1 MLKWRTLGGI
11 GPRYPEHPYP
21 SIVIGEDRSVDLAFL
36 IGYLLL
42 AGLAFYWGR
51 STAWWVISIVASIS
65 IAGGIENLVISF
77 DVHWTR
83 TSLQLLLLA
92 ALAVPAALA
101 WLRRGS
107 PSWDLKRQALAVF
120 APTAVLL
127 AFVII
132 LTTRWTAGTAFEH
145 PVGFLIGHSVAE
157 DNAKWLDFTSQ
168 LASGH
173 EIVQAIPMGGPLA
186 LVMVFVATL
195 MGVVSWLL
203 LGGYNEVAVA
213 ANTVVMGQY
222 FLVIIA
228 PLALAPL
235 AEARL
240 RRKGDDRRIPAPF
253 IWLSAIVIA
262 AGNLV
267 AIGYGH
273 LTFQFVVLVAVL
285 WAAAFLADIDLLR
298 ARLLTSI
305 AIIMAVTVWFPLN
318 ALSAFVLL
326 ACIGVV
332 GARLV
337 RRREFDWV
345 AIALIVVTAICVW
358 EPIWSSISYVL
369 ASTPTASG
377 PVGGGALG
385 VVAGVVFAGLSDSTI
400 FAAGGGTDQTG
411 PILAIVA
418 VTTLIGAVA
427 YIGGWTLDASRS
439 VYMRF
444 APLALL
450 IGMALAITFL
460 DAWATG
466 GGPHYGAMK
475 FTFMASL
482 VVTATCLPVGL
493 LVLAPKGYR
502 GIAPLQWVALV
513 IVVFLLAIDTLLPRA
528 LAEARPQ
535 AWSPAIPFDN
545 VSSYWYPAEV
555 NGTSTQPI
563 ATNPVACVYLPQGAG
578 APSALT
584 PTRISDPQRV
594 YSCSR
599 LLAGLSAS
607 DAGAQPIV
615 DWLRREWFTNTEAWS
630 DVYDSLAAM
639 PASVL
644 DKPVILLDEGS
655 NVIGL
660 DSMSALLERY
670 PRTASII
677 KAP

>member
-1 MLKWRTLGGI
+1 MD
-11 GPRYPEHPYP
+11 
-21 SIVIGEDRSVDLAFL
+21 VAFL
-36 IGYLLL
+36 LGYLLL
-42 AGLAFYWGR
+42 AGLTFFWAR
-51 STAWWVISIVASIS
+51 STAWWAISIVASIS
-65 IAGGIENLVISF
+65 IAGGIENLAISF
-77 DVHWTR
+77 DLYWTR
-83 TSLQLLLLA
+83 FSLQLLLLV
-92 ALAVPAALA
+92 ALAAPAVLA
-101 WLRRGS
+101 WFRRANS
-107 PSWDLKRQALAVF
+107 PWDVKRQLLATML
-120 APTAVLL
+120 PSGLLL

-132 LTTRWTAGTAFEH
+132 VTMRWATGGAFTH

-186 LVMVFVATL
+186 LVMVFVATV
-195 MGVVSWLL
+195 MGVMSWVL

-213 ANTVVMGQY
+213 ANTVVLGQY

-253 IWLSAIVIA
+253 LWLSAVIIA

-285 WAAAFLADIDLLR
+285 WAATFIADLDMRR

-305 AIIMAVTVWFPLN
+305 AIIIAVTVWFPLN
-318 ALSAFVLL
+318 ALSALVLI

-332 GARLV
+332 GVRLV
-337 RRREFDWV
+337 RQREFDWV
-345 AIALIVVTAICVW
+345 AIALIAVTTICVW
-358 EPIWSSISYVL
+358 EPIYSSVSYVL
-369 ASTPTASG
+369 GSAATASG
-377 PVGGGALG
+377 PAGGGLLG
-385 VVAGVVFAGLSDSTI
+385 VAAGVVFAGLADSTL

-418 VTTLIGAVA
+418 VATLVGAVA
-427 YIGGWTLDASRS
+427 YLGGWALTASRS
-439 VYMRF
+439 VYLRF

-482 VVTATCLPVGL
+482 VVTATCLPVAL
-493 LVLAPKGYR
+493 LVLAPRGYR
-502 GIAPLQWVALV
+502 GVAPLQWVGLA
-513 IVVFLLAIDTLLPRA
+513 IVFFLLTIDTLLPRA
-528 LAEARPQ
+528 LAEVRPQ
-535 AWSPAIPFDN
+535 SWSPAIPFDN
-545 VSSYWYPAEV
+545 ASSYWYPAEV
-555 NGTSTQPI
+555 NGTGNQPI

-599 LLAGLSAS
+599 LLAGLAAS

-639 PASVL
+639 PQSVL
-644 DKPVILLDEGS
+644 EKPVILLDEGS

-660 DSMSALLERY
+660 DSMGALLERY
-670 PRTASII
+670 PRTASINTP
-677 KAP
+677 K

>member
-1 MLKWRTLGGI
+1 MALGQGT
-11 GPRYPEHPYP
+11 P
-21 SIVIGEDRSVDLAFL
+21 SIGIGEDRSVDLAYL
-36 IGYLLL
+36 LGYLLL

-65 IAGGIENLVISF
+65 IAGGIENLAISF
-77 DVHWTR
+77 DMHWTR
-83 TSLQLLLLA
+83 SSLQLLLLA

-101 WLRRGS
+101 WLRRGDS
-107 PSWDLKRQALAVF
+107 PWDLKRQLVTTIL
-120 APTAVLL
+120 PTGALL

-132 LTTRWTAGTAFEH
+132 LTTRWTTDPAFLH
-145 PVGFLIGHSVAE
+145 PVSFLIGHSVAE

-168 LASGH
+168 LASGQ
-173 EIVQAIPMGGPLA
+173 EIVQSIPMGGPLA

-195 MGVVSWLL
+195 MGVVSWIM

-222 FLVIIA
+222 FFVIIA

-235 AEARL
+235 VEARL

-273 LTFQFVVLVAVL
+273 LTFQYVVLLAVL
-285 WAAAFLADIDLLR
+285 WAATFLADVDLRR
-298 ARLLTSI
+298 ARLLTSL
-305 AIIMAVTVWFPLN
+305 AIVISVTVWFPMN
-318 ALSAFVLL
+318 ALSALVLL
-326 ACIGVV
+326 GCVAVV
-332 GARLV
+332 GSRLV
-337 RRREFDWV
+337 KRREFDWV
-345 AIALIVVTAICVW
+345 AIALVVVTAVCVW

-369 ASTPTASG
+369 ESTPTAAG
-377 PVGGGALG
+377 PVDGGALG
-385 VVAGVVFAGLSDSTI
+385 VVAGVVFAGLSDSTL

-411 PILAIVA
+411 PILAIIA
-418 VTTLIGAVA
+418 VTTLVGAVA
-427 YIGGWTLDASRS
+427 YIGGWALTATRS

-444 APLALL
+444 LPLGLL

-475 FTFMASL
+475 FTFIASL
-482 VVTATCLPVGL
+482 VVTATCLPVAL

-513 IVVFLLAIDTLLPRA
+513 IVFFLLSIDTVLPRA

-545 VSSYWYPAEV
+545 ASSYWYPAEV
-555 NGTSTQPI
+555 NGTGTQPI

-630 DVYDSLAAM
+630 DVYDSLAGMSAD
-639 PASVL
+639 VL
-644 DKPVILLDEGS
+644 AKPVILLDEGS

-660 DSMSALLERY
+660 DSMGALLQRY
-670 PRTASII
+670 PRTASINQTS
-677 KAP
+677 

>member
-1 MLKWRTLGGI
+1 
-11 GPRYPEHPYP
+11 
-21 SIVIGEDRSVDLAFL
+21 VDLAFL
-36 IGYLLL
+36 LGYLLL
-42 AGLAFYWGR
+42 AGLTFVWAR
-51 STAWWVISIVASIS
+51 STAWWVIAIVASIS
-65 IAGGIENLVISF
+65 VAGGIENLVISF

-83 TSLQLLLLA
+83 FSLQLLLLL
-92 ALAVPAALA
+92 ALAVPAVLA
-101 WLRRGS
+101 FLRRGNS
-107 PSWDLKRQALAVF
+107 PWELRRQVWAVI
-120 APTAVLL
+120 APTALL
-127 AFVII
+127 LLFVII
-132 LTTRWTAGTAFEH
+132 LTTRWTAGAAFER

-195 MGVVSWLL
+195 MGVVSWIM

-213 ANTVVMGQY
+213 ANTVVLGQY

-235 AEARL
+235 VEARL

-253 IWLSAIVIA
+253 VWLSAIIIA

-285 WAAAFLADIDLLR
+285 WGATFLSDIDLRR

-305 AIIMAVTVWFPLN
+305 AIVIAVTVWFPLN
-318 ALSAFVLL
+318 ALSALVLL
-326 ACIGVV
+326 GCIAVV
-332 GARLV
+332 IGRIV
-337 RRREFDWV
+337 RQREFDWV
-345 AIALIVVTAICVW
+345 AIALLVVTAICVW
-358 EPIWSSISYVL
+358 EPIWSSVSYVL
-369 ASTPTASG
+369 SSTPTAAG
-377 PVGGGALG
+377 ATGGGVLG
-385 VVAGVVFAGLSDSTI
+385 VAAGVIFAGLSDSTL

-418 VTTLIGAVA
+418 VTVLLGAVA
-427 YIGGWTLDASRS
+427 YIGGWTLSASRA

-444 APLALL
+444 MPLGLL

-482 VVTATCLPVGL
+482 VVTATCLPVAI
-493 LVLAPKGYR
+493 LVLAPRNSR
-502 GIAPLQWVALV
+502 GITPLQWVALI
-513 IVVFLLAIDTLLPRA
+513 IVLLLLSIDTLLPRA

-545 VSSYWYPAEV
+545 PSSYWYPAEV
-555 NGTSTQPI
+555 NGTGSQSI
-563 ATNPVACVYLPQGAG
+563 ASNPVACVYLPQGAG

-599 LLAGLSAS
+599 LLAGLAGS
-607 DAGAQPIV
+607 DAAAQPIV

-630 DVYDSLAAM
+630 DVYDSLAGM

-644 DKPVILLDEGS
+644 EKPVILLDEGS

-660 DSMSALLERY
+660 DSMGALLQRY
-670 PRTASII
+670 PRTASIT
-677 KAP
+677 KPQ

>member
-1 MLKWRTLGGI
+1 M
-11 GPRYPEHPYP
+11 
-21 SIVIGEDRSVDLAFL
+21 DLAFL
-36 IGYLLL
+36 LGYLLL
-42 AGLAFYWGR
+42 AGLTFFWAR
-51 STAWWVISIVASIS
+51 STAWWVIAIVASIS

-83 TSLQLLLLA
+83 ISLQLLLLI

-101 WLRRGS
+101 WLRRGAS
-107 PSWDLKRQALAVF
+107 NWDLRRQALAVF
-120 APTAVLL
+120 APAAVLL
-127 AFVII
+127 AFIII
-132 LTTRWTAGTAFEH
+132 LTTRWTAGAAFEH
-145 PVGFLIGHSVAE
+145 PVSFLIGHSVAE

-168 LASGH
+168 VASGH

-186 LVMVFVATL
+186 LVMVFVATV
-195 MGVVSWLL
+195 MGVFSWIM

-235 AEARL
+235 VEARL

-253 IWLSAIVIA
+253 VWLSAIVIA

-273 LTFQFVVLVAVL
+273 LTFQYVVLIAVL
-285 WAAAFLADIDLLR
+285 WAATFLADIDLRR

-305 AIIMAVTVWFPLN
+305 ALVMSVTVWFPLN
-318 ALSAFVLL
+318 ALSALVLI
-326 ACIGVV
+326 ACAGVI
-332 GARLV
+332 ARRIV
-337 RRREFDWV
+337 RRREFDWA
-345 AIALIVVTAICVW
+345 AIALLVVTAICVW
-358 EPIWSSISYVL
+358 EPIWSSVSYVI
-369 ASTPTASG
+369 ASSPSAAG
-377 PVGGGALG
+377 PAGGGALG
-385 VVAGVVFAGLSDSTI
+385 VVAGVIFAGLSDSTL

-418 VTTLIGAVA
+418 VSALLGAVA
-427 YIGGWTLDASRS
+427 YIGGWSLNVARS
-439 VYMRF
+439 LYMRF

-450 IGMALAITFL
+450 IGMALAIIFL

-482 VVTATCLPVGL
+482 VVTATCLPVAL
-493 LVLAPKGYR
+493 LVLAPKGYH
-502 GIAPLQWVALV
+502 GVAPLQWVALV
-513 IVVFLLAIDTLLPRA
+513 VVFFLLSIDTLLPRA

-535 AWSPAIPFDN
+535 AWSPEIPFDN
-545 VSSYWYPAEV
+545 ASSYWYPAEV
-555 NGTSTQPI
+555 NGTGSQPI

-599 LLAGLSAS
+599 LLAGLAAS

-630 DVYDSLAAM
+630 DVYDSLAGM
-639 PASVL
+639 PADVL
-644 DKPVILLDEGS
+644 AKPVILLDEGS

-660 DSMSALLERY
+660 DSMGALLERY
-670 PRTASII
+670 PRTASINTI
-677 KAP
+677 Q